1 MLVKLFSR
9 RAGFSGPKNL
19 PTRKHGFGEQGRTF
33 HNIIMR
39 SSSAIVLVAP
49 ESCYRHVQLQYESKI
64 HKYI

>member
-19 PTRKHGFGEQGRTF
+19 PTRKHGFCEQGRTF

-39 SSSAIVLVAP
+39 SSSAIFLIAP
-49 ESCYRHVQLQYESKI
+49 DHVQLQYESKI
-64 HKYI
+64 YKRVA